1 MRGAAPVT
9 LRELPPHKH
18 PETTMRYL
26 HLTPGAMEGAIRRT
40 DVDTVL
46 QRIFSPPSRLR
57 LEAAVACSN
66 EFSHSRRLCAGGE
79 LRGS

>member
-40 DVDTVL
+40 DVWTRFFSESSAHPHDSASK
-46 QRIFSPPSRLR
+46 QR
-57 LEAAVACSN
+57 
-66 EFSHSRRLCAGGE
+66 
-79 LRGS
+79 